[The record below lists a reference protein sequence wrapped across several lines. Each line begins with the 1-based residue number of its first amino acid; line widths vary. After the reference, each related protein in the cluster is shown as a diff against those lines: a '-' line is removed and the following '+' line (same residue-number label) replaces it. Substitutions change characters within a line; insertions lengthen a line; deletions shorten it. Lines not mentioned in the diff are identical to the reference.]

1 MKKTLAVLLVLLALA
16 AIGSTPVAAGPI
28 SQFCK
33 QRPDWQMCQ

>member
-1 MKKTLAVLLVLLALA
+1 MKKILGVLFVLLGLA

-33 QRPDWQMCQ
+33 LHPNSSLCQ